1 MGTRARGPVPRAGL
15 CTAPSGT
22 AQQRGLHAALWGRSP
37 KERKSR
43 GRWCCAHAGCSSAQR
58 RSELCSRARCTHT
71 SVPRAH
77 PSLSGAHPR
86 THAHPRNGARYRGPT
101 HAEGSF
107 PPAPP
112 APLALPGQQREVH
125 LQPSAPKPAGRDCCG
140 PAPFPSP
147 GLRSRTPAL
156 RSPAW
161 LTVKMLERR
170 LDCLRMGVGVL
181 EAAMVSIRSSRWLML
196 GVEGTE
202 EE

>member
-1 MGTRARGPVPRAGL
+1 MPG
-15 CTAPSGT
+15 
-22 AQQRGLHAALWGRSP
+22 
-37 KERKSR
+37 
-43 GRWCCAHAGCSSAQR
+43 SAQR
-58 RSELCSRARCTHT
+58 RLAQPSSGGFTPRSGDA
-71 SVPRAH
+71 VPRRGRAEVAGAVHTQGAALPSDDQSSAH
-77 PSLSGAHPR
+77 AHAAHTPACPVRTPR
-86 THAHPRNGARYRGPT
+86 SQALTHARMHTPGTVLPT

-125 LQPSAPKPAGRDCCG
+125 LQPSAPKPAGRDCRG